1 METLTDYKLADV
13 PTPSFELAYNGKTIT
28 ADIAPFVLGITYT
41 DHLSGESD
49 ELEVELEDSDGRWLD
64 SWYPDKGATM
74 TLKLGYLGQPLIP
87 VGRFDIDEIGYGGPP
102 STIRIRALAT
112 GVQKAVRTRN
122 SRPYEKTTLA
132 AIAQRVAKAHKM
144 TLVGK
149 IEAIAIDR
157 ATQYHETDLAFLARL
172 AGEYGYAFKVTE
184 NNSKLVFWKGADLH
198 LAKAVRSYSPEL
210 LISWQATD
218 KLSDVPSSTQVK
230 YHDPKRKKLVVYGVK
245 NGETTVVGSTD
256 AGKATSA
263 DTVKLTRRA
272 PSKQAAEAQ
281 ARADL
286 DRRLLDRTSM
296 EISVEGDPV
305 LAAGNIILL
314 AGLGKLS
321 GRYTIIRAT
330 HRISRG
336 DGYVTMLELK
346 RVAPATK
353 AKTGNATA
361 KKPSAPKGLKVYGV
375 KDNQVQVIATTP
387 KKK

>member
-1 METLTDYKLADV
+1 METLMVRRPADV
-13 PTPSFELAYNGKTIT
+13 PQPCFELTYNGKSIT

-64 SWYPDKGATM
+64 SWYPDKGAAM
-74 TLKLGYLGQPLIP
+74 TLKLGYLSQHLIP
-87 VGRFDIDEIGYGGPP
+87 VGRFDIDEVGYGGPP

-112 GVQKAVRTRN
+112 GVQKAVRTRKG
-122 SRPYEKTTLA
+122 RAYEDTTLA

-157 ATQYHETDLAFLARL
+157 ATQYHETDLAFLSRL
-172 AGEYGYAFKVTE
+172 AEEYGYAFKVTE
-184 NNSKLVFWKGADLH
+184 NNSKLVFWKSADLH
-198 LAKAVRSYSPEL
+198 LSRVVRSYGPEQ

-218 KLSDVPSSTQVK
+218 KLSGVPSSAQVK
-230 YHDPKRKKLVVYGVK
+230 YHDPNAKKLVVYDVK
-245 NGETTVVGSTD
+245 NGETSVAGSTD
-256 AGKATSA
+256 AGKSASA
-263 DTVKLTRRA
+263 DSAKLTRRA

-296 EISVEGDPV
+296 EITVEGDPL
-305 LAAGNIILL
+305 LAAGSILAL
-314 AGLGKLS
+314 TGFGKLS
-321 GRYTIIRAT
+321 GRYTTIRAT

-336 DGYVTMLELK
+336 DGYISTLELK
-346 RVAPATK
+346 RVAPTSKSK
-353 AKTGNATA
+353 AKKAEET
-361 KKPSAPKGLKVYGV
+361 KGLKVYGV
-375 KDNQVQVIATTP
+375 KDKQVQVTGTSSQ
-387 KKK
+387 KGKQ